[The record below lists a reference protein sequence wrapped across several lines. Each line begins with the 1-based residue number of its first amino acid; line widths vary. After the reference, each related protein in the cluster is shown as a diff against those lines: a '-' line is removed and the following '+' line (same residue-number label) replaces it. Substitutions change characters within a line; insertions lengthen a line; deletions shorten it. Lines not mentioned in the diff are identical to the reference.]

1 MGKINNYLGIC
12 KKANYLIIGSDNLKN
27 YTKKLYLLVVCGE
40 ITNTIKKTVNDLLEG
55 YADLKCIIL
64 NEEFGNAIGIEH
76 CKIVGVKNKGL
87 CEEIL
92 KNDSEFKFWN

>member
-12 KKANYLIIGSDNLKN
+12 KKANYLIIGSDNLKK

-76 CKIVGVKNKGL
+76 CKMVGVKNKGL